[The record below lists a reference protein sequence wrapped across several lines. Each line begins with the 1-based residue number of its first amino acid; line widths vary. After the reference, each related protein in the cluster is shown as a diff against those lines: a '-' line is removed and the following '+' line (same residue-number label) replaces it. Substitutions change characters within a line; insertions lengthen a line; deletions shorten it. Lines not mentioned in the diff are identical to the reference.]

1 MANLKSFSALQLL
14 LEIGDVDIVFT
25 ELYDSGM
32 DIITGIEFIRNNRHH
47 WRKVKLII
55 LTSVE
60 EPGLVKYLTGMGAQC
75 YFSKRDDITAIIS
88 GLNQQDRIQSVVSP
102 RLDTQTN
109 SENAYR
115 TPLTMAE
122 LNVAWLLARNN
133 TVITI
138 SKQMNVSYKT
148 IHTHKTNL
156 MKKLNIADMPQL
168 MKYLSVQHHSF

>member
-1 MANLKSFSALQLL
+1 
-14 LEIGDVDIVFT
+14 
-25 ELYDSGM
+25 M
-32 DIITGIEFIRNNRHH
+32 DIIAGIEFIRDNRHH
-47 WRKVKLII
+47 WKKVKLII

-60 EPGLVKYLTGMGAQC
+60 EPGLVKYLTSMEVQC
-75 YFSKRDDITAIIS
+75 YFSKRDNLTDIIA
-88 GLNQQDRIQSVVSP
+88 GLNQQDRIKNRVSP
-102 RLDTQTN
+102 RLYTQLN
-109 SENAYR
+109 SENPYR

-168 MKYLSVQHHSF
+168 MKYLSVQHHSC

>member
-1 MANLKSFSALQLL
+1 M
-14 LEIGDVDIVFT
+14 EIGDVDIVFT
-25 ELYDSGM
+25 ELYDSEL
-32 DIITGIEFIRNNRHH
+32 DIIAGIEFIRYNRHH
-47 WRKVKLII
+47 WKKVKLII
-55 LTSVE
+55 LTSIE
-60 EPGLVKYLTGMGAQC
+60 ESGLAKYLSTMGVQC
-75 YFSKRDDITAIIS
+75 YFSKRDDVTTIIS
-88 GLNQQDRIQSVVSP
+88 ILNQQDGIHYRVSP
-102 RLDTQTN
+102 RLGMP
-109 SENAYR
+109 ENKENPYR

-122 LNVAWLLARNN
+122 LNVAWLLAKNN